1 MAGEPLE
8 YTAEMPPPLAL
19 SVDSVE
25 LTDKQFYRLCQDNR
39 DLRLELTADG
49 ELIIMPPTGSMT
61 GWRNARIMHRL
72 TDWAERDGV
81 GLTFDSS
88 TGFRLPNG
96 AKRSPDASWVRREKW
111 DALTE
116 EEKEGFAP
124 LCPDFV
130 VELRSPEDRITTLQD
145 KMLEYIS
152 NGAELG
158 WLIDPKARRVYVY
171 RRGQPTEY
179 LENPEA
185 IAGDPALRGFVLNI
199 RDIW

>member
-8 YTAEMPPPLAL
+8 YTAEMLPPLAL

-49 ELIIMPPTGSMT
+49 ELIIMLPTGSMT

>member
-96 AKRSPDASWVRREKW
+96 AKRSPEASWVRREKW